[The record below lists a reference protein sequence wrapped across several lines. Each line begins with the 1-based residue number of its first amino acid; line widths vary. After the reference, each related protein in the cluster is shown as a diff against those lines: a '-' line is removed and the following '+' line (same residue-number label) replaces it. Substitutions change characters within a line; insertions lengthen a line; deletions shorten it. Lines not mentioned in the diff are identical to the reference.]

1 VFPSSLAREEKNM
14 NSPTPTEVFQQIL
27 TGIGAGDA
35 QAMLGRCRDD
45 VVFEFP
51 FAPAGR
57 PKRLEGKG
65 AVGEYLAVIAAG
77 AVPDRLTNL
86 EMHQT
91 VDPEVAVIEFSVTG
105 RVRDT
110 DSPFARSYVVVLT
123 VRDGLVV
130 RYRDYWNP
138 LDSFTAGSGT

>member
-1 VFPSSLAREEKNM
+1 M

-27 TGIGAGDA
+27 VDVEAGDVRA
-35 QAMLGRCRDD
+35 LLGRCRED

-51 FAPAGR
+51 FAPDGR
-57 PKRLEGKG
+57 PKRVEGQQAVGAYLDAIGSG
-65 AVGEYLAVIAAG
+65 AVL
-77 AVPDRLTNL
+77 DQLTNL

-91 VDPEVAVIEFSVTG
+91 VDPDVAVIEFSVTG

-110 DSPFARSYVVVLT
+110 DAPFERSYVVVLT
-123 VRDGLVV
+123 VRDGLVA

-138 LDSFTAGSGT
+138 LDSLSTASGK